1 MAIDLAKY
9 QNEGKYPRTF
19 ILFYNPLY
27 IRLMESGFLQGK
39 EYKDRIG

>member
-19 ILFYNPLY
+19 ILFYHPPNTY
-27 IRLMESGFLQGK
+27 QAYGK
-39 EYKDRIG
+39 